1 MLKTIIFDMDGTL
14 LDSMHVWDDIGK
26 TYLKNHQ
33 IIAQNDVEE
42 VLASLSIQEG
52 CTYLKEHYALIS
64 STQAIQKEIESYIF
78 ERYEYEVPLKQG
90 VQQCIEN
97 CLTHG
102 YTLCVLSASS
112 EAMVRVAL
120 ERCGILEAFSH
131 IMTCESQGYSKT
143 NPLLYEKVM
152 RQLQVEQD
160 ECIFVEDAYHAIQ
173 CMKQMNLQVVAVYDD
188 SNKEQW
194 DEVCNISD
202 LHFYDLSKWEVQ

>member
-42 VLASLSIQEG
+42 VLASLLIQEG

-64 STQAIQKEIESYIF
+64 STQVIQKEIESYIF

-102 YTLCVLSASS
+102 YTLCILSASS